1 MMENDKDGFE
11 KRGRKVIK
19 DKFTLDKM
27 IKNIEKFLEDS

>member
-27 IKNIEKFLEDS
+27 IKKIKELLK